1 VIAARATRAAS
12 VAGCHIPR
20 PGGGADQ
27 VGLKVC
33 LVDGSDDPTPTHC
46 QSVTSESVDG

>member
-1 VIAARATRAAS
+1 LL
-12 VAGCHIPR
+12 H
-20 PGGGADQ
+20 DQ

-46 QSVTSESVDG
+46 QSGTSESVDG